1 MPTKISAELQIKSK
15 FYMEMHKALDFQG
28 ILKIISYGEKNRE
41 PINGSTLK
49 TWHLTNINLRQKSKK
64 TKI

>member
-49 TWHLTNINLRQKSKK
+49 T
-64 TKI
+64 